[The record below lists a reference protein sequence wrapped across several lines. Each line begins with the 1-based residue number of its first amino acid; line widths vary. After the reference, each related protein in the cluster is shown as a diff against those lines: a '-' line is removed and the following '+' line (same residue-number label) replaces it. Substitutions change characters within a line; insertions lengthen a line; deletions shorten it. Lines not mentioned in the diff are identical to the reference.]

1 MASEARIKITTDTK
15 AAEQGVTSVRGM
27 FSNLAKDAKSS
38 ILTGVG
44 LGAGVTAFA
53 ALGSAAG
60 AASDFLADSIQAA
73 RDEEVGIR
81 QLTTAIEANVAGWD
95 GNIDAIERVIDEREK
110 LGFADGQQRES
121 LAVLTSVTKDHTKAL
136 DLQRIAMDLA
146 RLRGMDLG
154 AASELIGKVYA
165 GNVGILSRYGI
176 QLAKGTSATEA
187 LAEIQKRAAGQAEA
201 FADTAAG
208 AAETLAIEFEN
219 LQEDI
224 GKELLPVM
232 VELAGVL
239 RDDIVPA
246 ARDAVGWFAENGEVI
261 GAVADAVIGLTNPLH
276 NVTDELMDQAEMY
289 THATGAAAGFVE
301 NMGGVPQAVSEVGE
315 AFAGVSDA
323 GDELVE
329 DMREL
334 PGDIADALREG
345 REDWQDALTQL
356 STDLEDE
363 TTRAARI
370 AELQGALTGA
380 ALAEGL
386 ASSDPLVS
394 AQAAATRDLILE
406 QLAIEG
412 VFQQGYNVG
421 ALWSKGL
428 AGGVLSHLELVQAQ
442 LWQYK
447 QLMVGK
453 SPPPKGPLKD
463 VDTGGFN
470 IGAAWAEGIAK
481 GAGTFQVPDL
491 GLMGGAAGR
500 TGSVAGGGGAAGN
513 IHTHVYLDGRQIAE
527 VIDRH
532 HYYQSP
538 GGASRLP
545 R

>member
-1 MASEARIKITTDTK
+1 MASEARIGITTNTK
-15 AAEQGVTSVRGM
+15 GAEQGITSVRGM
-27 FSNLAKDAKSS
+27 FSNLAKDAKGS

-44 LGAGVTAFA
+44 LGAGVTAFS
-53 ALGSAAG
+53 ALSG
-60 AASDFLADSIQAA
+60 AVGTASDFLADSVLAA

-81 QLTTAIEANVAGWD
+81 RLTTAIQENVAGWD

-110 LGFADGQQRES
+110 LGFSDGEQRET

-146 RLRGMDLG
+146 RLRGMDL
-154 AASELIGKVYA
+154 ASASDLIGKVYA

-176 QLAKGTSATEA
+176 QLARGTSATEA
-187 LAEIQKRAAGQAEA
+187 LAEIQRRASGQAEA

-239 RDDIVPA
+239 RDDVVPA
-246 ARDAVGWFAENGEVI
+246 ARDAVAWFAENGEVI
-261 GAVADAVIGLTNPLH
+261 GAVADAVIGLFNPLH
-276 NVTDELMDQAEMY
+276 DVTDELQRQADIY
-289 THATGAAAGFVE
+289 THATGAAAGFTE
-301 NMGGVPQAVSEVGE
+301 NMGGVPRVVAEVGE
-315 AFAGVSDA
+315 AFAGVSED

-329 DMREL
+329 DMRAL
-334 PGDIADALREG
+334 PGDLADALREG
-345 REDWQDALTQL
+345 REEWRDAVGQMIDDVEAEV
-356 STDLEDE
+356 SRGE
-363 TTRAARI
+363 RI
-370 AELQGALTGA
+370 AELKGNLVGTGLA
-380 ALAEGL
+380 AGL
-386 ASSDPLVS
+386 ASSDPLIR
-394 AQAAATRDLILE
+394 AQAAHARDLILE

-412 VFQQGYNVG
+412 VFMQGYNVG

-428 AGGVLSHLELVQAQ
+428 AGGVLSEVERLQVA
-442 LWQYK
+442 LWQYR

-470 IGAAWAEGIAK
+470 IGVAWAEGMAK
-481 GAGTFQVPDL
+481 GAKTFQMPDL
-491 GLMGGAAGR
+491 GLMSGAAGR
-500 TGSVAGGGGAAGN
+500 AGSGAGGGGGMGN

-527 VIDRH
+527 SVDRVN
-532 HYYQSP
+532 YYQSP